1 MIDLT
6 CIPALATLDLGPFED
21 KPTSFEGNQK
31 EAAVSL
37 WTSADGRVDIGV
49 WECTP
54 GRFTADR
61 TLSSEFC
68 HFIAGEIEMTH
79 TDGRRERLGPGDAIS
94 LPLGWKGEWRVIKQ
108 VRKLYIIT
116 KKG

>member
-1 MIDLT
+1 MIDLS

-49 WECTP
+49 
-54 GRFTADR
+54 
-61 TLSSEFC
+61 
-68 HFIAGEIEMTH
+68 
-79 TDGRRERLGPGDAIS
+79 
-94 LPLGWKGEWRVIKQ
+94 
-108 VRKLYIIT
+108 
-116 KKG
+116 